1 VLERVRR
8 LMPTTIERS
17 GSYARPF
24 SVVSAALWDKYEGHR
39 HVTNVETLS
48 TAIDAQGRLHR
59 RRVLTMEGKLPMVL
73 RPLLGAKPLYL
84 LEEVVVDVQTEQM
97 AVRTTNINF
106 RNVLCSSSYS
116 TYTPASPQATAYAIH
131 VKNHA
136 FPSPQ
141 QQASPLSDLCLPPTP
156 PPTPATPP
164 CISSTSQSH
173 TPATSAETHAPAKQN
188 QQFPKLDTRPSG
200 MEGYGLCV

>member
-1 VLERVRR
+1 
-8 LMPTTIERS
+8 MPTTIERS

-97 AVRTTNINF
+97 VVRTTNINF

-131 VKNHA
+131 VNNHA

-141 QQASPLSDLCLPPTP
+141 QQSSALSDLCLPPSRQP
-156 PPTPATPP
+156 NAA
-164 CISSTSQSH
+164 ISSTSQSH
-173 TPATSAETHAPAKQN
+173 IPATLAETHATEKQN
-188 QQFPKLDTRPSG
+188 QQFPKLATRPSG
-200 MEGYGLCV
+200 MEGYGVCA